1 MLLSLTV
8 NVSAQYS
15 WFTLPN
21 CPNMLVMVDSFVNTS
36 PTHRIGRIM
45 MIVYPQADFSDSCL
59 CEIPDSLYPGWEF
72 IGGYRSLNGQQG
84 FGNWLAGN
92 FSYNTPP
99 PTEIYFD
106 SAQSRFEVGTLHTN
120 VTFIGVYMQKPLSS
134 GQRIASPGKGF
145 EYQKESIYDLNG
157 RYLGGNAPE
166 TAARLPKGLYI
177 IIDENGNIEPRKI
190 VK

>member
-1 MLLSLTV
+1 
-8 NVSAQYS
+8 
-15 WFTLPN
+15 
-21 CPNMLVMVDSFVNTS
+21 
-36 PTHRIGRIM
+36 
-45 MIVYPQADFSDSCL
+45 
-59 CEIPDSLYPGWEF
+59 
-72 IGGYRSLNGQQG
+72 
-84 FGNWLAGN
+84 
-92 FSYNTPP
+92 
-99 PTEIYFD
+99 
-106 SAQSRFEVGTLHTN
+106 
-120 VTFIGVYMQKPLSS
+120 MQKPLSS